1 MCSFVLLTSSPLIWG
16 RGLVPIFIHS
26 VATLF
31 LCVSSVCPPGRLLVT
46 CLERGVGTALV
57 WHLLLPAL
65 PKPLSKSLHSSP
77 RALRPESK
85 LPPRAPRPSAGSPSP
100 SWPCDPGERPPG
112 VQGPRR
118 LVLAHRC
125 PPAWRVP
132 HPPYLASSI
141 IQGACVSGLSLWLRR
156 TITRSLGPWTSHGH
170 ACRLWLGSPGS
181 GRKGRPLPL
190 AGMGTHTSQLASQ
203 ARAGQAWGGEGAGL
217 SGSDGHCPS
226 LAFISRSS
234 AQVMKLA
241 IFGPLVHTLDVVC
254 HHSVSLLPFKPTDS
268 PSPKPPFPPAL

>member
-1 MCSFVLLTSSPLIWG
+1 M
-16 RGLVPIFIHS
+16 VPIFIHS

-46 CLERGVGTALV
+46 CLEHGVGTALV

-156 TITRSLGPWTSHGH
+156 TITRSLGPRTSHGPPV
-170 ACRLWLGSPGS
+170 ARFSRLREEGPAPAPGWH
-181 GRKGRPLPL
+181 GD
-190 AGMGTHTSQLASQ
+190 THQPASQ
-203 ARAGQAWGGEGAGL
+203 PGQGRAGLGRGG
-217 SGSDGHCPS
+217 SW
-226 LAFISRSS
+226 
-234 AQVMKLA
+234 
-241 IFGPLVHTLDVVC
+241 
-254 HHSVSLLPFKPTDS
+254 PFWK
-268 PSPKPPFPPAL
+268 